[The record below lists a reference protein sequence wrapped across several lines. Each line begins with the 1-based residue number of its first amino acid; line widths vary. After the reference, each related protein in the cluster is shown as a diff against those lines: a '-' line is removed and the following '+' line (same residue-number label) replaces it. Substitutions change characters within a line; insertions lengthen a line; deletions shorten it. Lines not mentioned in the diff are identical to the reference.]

1 LRPLINHPYL
11 VLVASLAGKYGHVG
25 KLQVDKRYRMLF
37 ESGAGRFCSFFCCF
51 FHEHVPRKFI
61 VGFGYHREVETMNQ
75 LAMQRKS
82 IVTKL

>member
-1 LRPLINHPYL
+1 MAMLVSCKLINVTECYL
-11 VLVASLAGKYGHVG
+11 KVALAGFA
-25 KLQVDKRYRMLF
+25 L
-37 ESGAGRFCSFFCCF
+37 SFIVF
-51 FHEHVPRKFI
+51 FHEHIPRKFI

>member
-37 ESGAGRFCSFFCCF
+37 ESGAGRFCSFFYCFF

-61 VGFGYHREVETMNQ
+61 VGFGYHREVETMKSVSQCRENQ
-75 LAMQRKS
+75 L
-82 IVTKL
+82 